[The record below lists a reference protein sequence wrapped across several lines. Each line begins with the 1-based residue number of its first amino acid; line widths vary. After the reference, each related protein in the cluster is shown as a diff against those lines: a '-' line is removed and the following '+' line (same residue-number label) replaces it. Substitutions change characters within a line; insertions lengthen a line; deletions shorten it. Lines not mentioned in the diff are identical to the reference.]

1 MKPETVEKLKE
12 AAEKLM
18 EAAGC
23 VGEAILYAVL
33 AFLWWLFLVATPPQN
48 SAECD
53 YWAAK
58 LEGGAK

>member
-1 MKPETVEKLKE
+1 MKPETVETLKE
-12 AAEKLM
+12 A
-18 EAAGC
+18 
-23 VGEAILYAVL
+23 VGLVATLALFLILA
-33 AFLWWLFLVATPPQN
+33 WLFLVATPPQN

>member
-1 MKPETVEKLKE
+1 MKPETVKTLK
-12 AAEKLM
+12 K
-18 EAAGC
+18 AAGC
-23 VGEAILYAVL
+23 VGEVILYAVL
-33 AFLWWLFLVATPPQN
+33 AWLFLVATPPQN

>member
-1 MKPETVEKLKE
+1 MKPETVETLK
-12 AAEKLM
+12 

-23 VGEAILYAVL
+23 VAVAILYAVL
-33 AFLWWLFLVATPPQN
+33 AFLGWLFLVATPPQN

-53 YWAAK
+53 LTAAQ